1 MPRKRKPA
9 VVERA
14 PLNPVDED
22 DPELLPHEVA
32 LQKIESD
39 YVSKVFDF
47 MRGKADKVPTGDSF
61 F

>member
-1 MPRKRKPA
+1 M
-9 VVERA
+9 
-14 PLNPVDED
+14 NPVDED

-47 MRGKADKVPTGDSF
+47 MRGKADKVPTGDGF